1 MVAFGKSPNAQRG
14 SGTQGEKQRTSLPPY
29 PSASSPSYTRLHP
42 LQLFS
47 SHSAFLCVRGF
58 FCLLRVCFLLHVH
71 LFIHLFVQTNIM
83 NMCLQTFILNIF
95 CSCIYVRYHKCLS
108 GYHDRSCLIE
118 LLMPSPVKA
127 KILSTKRRC
136 QKNVSTLR
144 RMATQMLERVQQ
156 EAKRWKTEKRQRTD
170 F

>member
-1 MVAFGKSPNAQRG
+1 MHCEGLALKVRSRG
-14 SGTQGEKQRTSLPPY
+14 HPSLRIPLLLPP
-29 PSASSPSYTRLHP
+29 PTPACTLSSCSHHIRL
-42 LQLFS
+42 F
-47 SHSAFLCVRGF
+47 CVRWVF

-83 NMCLQTFILNIF
+83 NMCLQTFMLNIF
-95 CSCIYVRYHKCLS
+95 CSGIYVWCHKCLS
-108 GYHDRSCLIE
+108 GFHDHSCLIE
-118 LLMPSPVKA
+118 LLMPSPVKT

-144 RMATQMLERVQQ
+144 RMATQMHERVQR

>member
-1 MVAFGKSPNAQRG
+1 MHSEGLALKVRSRG
-14 SGTQGEKQRTSLPPY
+14 HPSLRIPLLLPP
-29 PSASSPSYTRLHP
+29 PTPTCTLSSCSHHIRL
-42 LQLFS
+42 F
-47 SHSAFLCVRGF
+47 CVCRVF

-83 NMCLQTFILNIF
+83 NMCLQTFMLNIF
-95 CSCIYVRYHKCLS
+95 CSGIYVWCHKCLS
-108 GYHDRSCLIE
+108 GYHDHSCLIE

-127 KILSTKRRC
+127 QILSTKRRC

-144 RMATQMLERVQQ
+144 RMATQMHERVQR

>member
-1 MVAFGKSPNAQRG
+1 MHSEGLALKVRSRG
-14 SGTQGEKQRTSLPPY
+14 HPSLRIPLLLPP
-29 PSASSPSYTRLHP
+29 PTPACTLSSCSHHIRLFCVCGIFSAYYE
-42 LQLFS
+42 
-47 SHSAFLCVRGF
+47 SAF
-58 FCLLRVCFLLHVH
+58 CFMCTC
-71 LFIHLFVQTNIM
+71 LFIFLCRQISWT
-83 NMCLQTFILNIF
+83 
-95 CSCIYVRYHKCLS
+95 CIYRHSSIIYFVPVRCHKCLS
-108 GYHDRSCLIE
+108 GYHDHSCLIE

-144 RMATQMLERVQQ
+144 RMVTQMLERVQR

>member
-29 PSASSPSYTRLHP
+29 PSASSPSYTHLHP

-47 SHSAFLCVRGF
+47 SHSAFLCARGF
-58 FCLLRVCFLLHVH
+58 FLLITSLLSASCALVYSS
-71 LFIHLFVQTNIM
+71 FVQTNIM
-83 NMCLQTFILNIF
+83 NMCLQTFMLNIF
-95 CSCIYVRYHKCLS
+95 CSGIYVRCHKCLS

-118 LLMPSPVKA
+118 LLMPSPVKT
-127 KILSTKRRC
+127 KILSTKRHC

-144 RMATQMLERVQQ
+144 RMATQMHERVQR